1 MKTKILL
8 SITAVILLSPKM
20 NFGQAPNLGT
30 TSNFA
35 LFSTVGAINISG
47 VSQLTGDIG
56 TNSGSTTVFV
66 NVNGTIHDQDGA
78 SSQCATDL
86 QLAYNQL
93 NSATPTFSIA
103 PGLGNGDTLVAGVY
117 YVAAASTLDL
127 NLILNAKG
135 NSNAVFIFQ
144 MQAAFSTGPNAKV
157 KLINGALACNVYW
170 EVNGAIGMAAG
181 TTMRGTL
188 VANGAINMNANDT
201 LEGRALSL
209 SGAVTVDGS
218 MVYTPVGCGSPLLI
232 GPMAPSLATTAC
244 YAIFSTNGSVANG
257 DTITVVTGDIGTNM
271 GLTTN
276 YDTLKVTGKDHLIPD
291 VSTAQC
297 AADLL
302 NVSNYLNALTP
313 DIQLMYPAQFGN
325 NLVLT
330 PHTYVMNAAVTFT
343 DTLYLNGMGDANAV
357 FVIQVFG
364 AFATSTF
371 SKVILT
377 NGTQAK
383 NVYWEV
389 NGAVSINNYSIFNGT
404 IIANNGAVNITK
416 GVILNGRAMSTTG
429 AVQTVADTI
438 TIPNAIGAATTIA
451 GTATPCQGQ
460 MGVIYSVPAVT
471 NATGYIWTLPAGAT
485 IATGANTNTITVN
498 FSMSA
503 ASGTI
508 SVQGSNSCNNGIASH
523 TFTVT
528 MCSTTGISSID
539 AANTTA
545 TIYPNPF
552 STSATI
558 SVTDVSQINNC
569 EVRIYNVVGAEVMSI
584 PVTKQLTM
592 LETSS
597 FSSGVYFYKIID
609 NTNKVIQSGKLIA
622 QQ

>member
-8 SITAVILLSPKM
+8 SITAAILLFPKM

-30 TSNFA
+30 ASNFA

-47 VSQLTGDIG
+47 VSQITGDIG

-66 NVNGTIHDQDGA
+66 NVNGNIHDQDGA

-93 NSATPTFSIA
+93 TSAVPTFSIA

-135 NSNAVFIFQ
+135 NPNAVFIFQ

-170 EVNGAIGMAAG
+170 GVNGAVGMSAG

-188 VANGAINMNANDT
+188 IANGAINMNANDT

-218 MVYTPVGCGSPLLI
+218 MVYTPVGCGSPLLT
-232 GPMAPSLATTAC
+232 GPMAPSLASTAC
-244 YAIFSTNGSVANG
+244 YAVFSTDGSVANG
-257 DTITVVTGDIGTNM
+257 DTVTVVTGDIGTNM

-291 VSTAQC
+291 ASTAQC
-297 AADLL
+297 ASDLT
-302 NVSNYLNALTP
+302 NVSNYLNALTA

-343 DTLYLNGMGDANAV
+343 DTLYLNAMGNANAV

-377 NGTQAK
+377 NGTQAQ

-404 IIANNGAVNITK
+404 IIANNGAINITK

-438 TIPNAIGAATTIA
+438 TIPNTSG
-451 GTATPCQGQ
+451 CQ
-460 MGVIYSVPAVT
+460 
-471 NATGYIWTLPAGAT
+471 
-485 IATGANTNTITVN
+485 
-498 FSMSA
+498 
-503 ASGTI
+503 
-508 SVQGSNSCNNGIASH
+508 H
-523 TFTVT
+523 
-528 MCSTTGISSID
+528 TTGILTHGT
-539 AANTTA
+539 ANTTA
-545 TIYPNPF
+545 AIYPNPF
-552 STSATI
+552 SSSATI
-558 SVTDVSQINNC
+558 SITDVSQINNC
-569 EVRIYNVVGAEVMSI
+569 EVRIYNVLGAEVMSI
-584 PVTKQLTM
+584 PVTKQVTT

-597 FSSGVYFYKIID
+597 FSSGVYFYKIMD

>member
-8 SITAVILLSPKM
+8 GITAAILLFPKV

-35 LFSTVGAINISG
+35 LFTTVGAINISG

-66 NVNGTIHDQDGA
+66 NVNGNIHDQDGA
-78 SSQCATDL
+78 SGQCAIDL

-93 NSATPTFSIA
+93 NSAIPTFSIA
-103 PGLGNGDTLVAGVY
+103 PALGGGQILVAGVY
-117 YVAAASTLDL
+117 YIAAASTLNLDL
-127 NLILNAKG
+127 TLNALG
-135 NSNAVFIFQ
+135 DSNAVFVFQ
-144 MQAAFSTGPNAKV
+144 IQAAFSTGANAKV
-157 KLINGALACNVYW
+157 NLINGAKACNVFW
-170 EVNGAIGMAAG
+170 KVEGAIDVATG
-181 TTMRGTL
+181 TTLRGTL

-209 SGAVTVDGS
+209 AGAVTVDGS
-218 MVYTPVGCGSPLLI
+218 MVYTPIGCGSPFLT
-232 GPMAPSLATTAC
+232 GPSAPSLVTTAC
-244 YAIFSTNGSVANG
+244 YAVFSTDGSVANG
-257 DTITVVTGDIGTNM
+257 DTVTVITGDIGTNV

-297 AADLL
+297 ASDLL

-313 DIQLMYPAQFGN
+313 DISLMYPPQFGH

-330 PHTYVMNAAVTFT
+330 PHTYIMNGAVSFT
-343 DTLYLNGMGDANAV
+343 DTLYLNGMNNPNAV

-364 AFATSTF
+364 AFATSTY

-383 NVYWEV
+383 NVFWEI
-389 NGAVSINNYSIFNGT
+389 NGAVNINDYSIFNGT
-404 IIANNGAVNITK
+404 IIANNGAINVAK
-416 GVILNGRAMSTTG
+416 GVVLNGRILSTTG
-429 AVQTVADTI
+429 AVHTVADTI
-438 TIPNAIGAATTIA
+438 IQPNAIGIA
-451 GTATPCQGQ
+451 GVITGSATPCQGQ
-460 MGVIYSVPAVT
+460 TGVVYSVPAVT

-503 ASGTI
+503 TSGTI
-508 SVQGSNSCNNGIASH
+508 SVQGNNSCRSGMASQI
-523 TFTVT
+523 FTIT
-528 MCSTTGISSID
+528 ICSTTGISSIS
-539 AANTTA
+539 ATNATA

-552 STSATI
+552 STSANI
-558 SVTDVSQINNC
+558 SVTDITQINNC
-569 EVRIYNVVGAEVMSI
+569 EVRIYNVLGAEIMSV
-584 PVTKQLTM
+584 PVTEQLTM

-597 FSSGVYFYKIID
+597 FSSGIYFYKIID
-609 NTNKVIQSGKLIA
+609 KGNKVIQSGKLIA